1 MERKVAE
8 KIVESFFNDM
18 NPDFWNGKGKCPNTF
33 DTRQWQYPLNDE
45 VSLEITLGY
54 DEIDGWKHFCDL
66 VYSSNDESFDMLSG
80 YGIDSPLNL
89 IDTIL
94 DLCKNY

>member
-33 DTRQWQYPLNDE
+33 DNRQWQYSLNDE
-45 VSLEITLGY
+45 FYLEITRG
-54 DEIDGWKHFCDL
+54 
-66 VYSSNDESFDMLSG
+66 
-80 YGIDSPLNL
+80 
-89 IDTIL
+89 
-94 DLCKNY
+94 